1 MKCRALSLLPLHSPE
16 SPWGHLG
23 AGQDPARCKHTP
35 RSSVPACPCPC
46 TRGCTH
52 CSRTGR
58 SSERG
63 SSKALLHQR
72 RHAGLPHKS
81 WHFGV
86 WQHVCKEQ
94 KEERKPE
101 SCSKAAACLLRVQL
115 QPCPPS
121 PGAGAM
127 LPAPRPPS
135 VRPSRCP
142 FSLLAASSGRTISS
156 RLMVTA
162 LASVL
167 KSMVP
172 ISAWPGRRCCRR
184 CAQQPRVL
192 PSLGTASALPP
203 SAAPA
208 LPAAPS
214 GLCQSRP

>member
-1 MKCRALSLLPLHSPE
+1 MGWNCRALSLAQPSRAP
-16 SPWGHLG
+16 GG
-23 AGQDPARCKHTP
+23 TAGPAQDTARCKHSP
-35 RSSVPACPCPC
+35 GLGVPACPCSC
-46 TRGCTH
+46 TRGCRH
-52 CSRTGR
+52 GSCTGH
-58 SSERG
+58 SSEL
-63 SSKALLHQR
+63 APAR
-72 RHAGLPHKS
+72 RHAGLL
-81 WHFGV
+81 
-86 WQHVCKEQ
+86 Q
-94 KEERKPE
+94 KKLAFW
-101 SCSKAAACLLRVQL
+101 SLAACVQRGERGEEAQILLQSCCFLLRVQL

-135 VRPSRCP
+135 VCPSRCP

-184 CAQQPRVL
+184 CSEQPRVL

-203 SAAPA
+203 RAAPA